1 MRGARNR
8 VRSGVATITYAKPKW
23 SVSLYC
29 LHSIFQEIN
38 LDTASTSSSFSWV
51 HSLFERESYQTSRAM
66 TIFVT
71 NTACFLAEKNTYF
84 RKMIIGYRPI
94 TCLSLSINVS
104 FCFVLGKHVIVAL
117 PGGPNCRGLLCT
129 CIRWRPRHQG
139 SRQNVA
145 SSTHGAKPLQQNN
158 F

>member
-1 MRGARNR
+1 MVGFFILPAYHFPRNKLGY
-8 VRSGVATITYAKPKW
+8 SFYI
-23 SVSLYC
+23 L
-29 LHSIFQEIN
+29 IFFMC
-38 LDTASTSSSFSWV
+38 AF
-51 HSLFERESYQTSRAM
+51 HSLFERESYQTSRTM